1 MSQDANQKQ
10 EPYAGYSGYAPQE
23 YYGTQENPYG
33 AGENDVEDAPPY
45 VLPPFGT
52 QGIPGAYSPPPFG
65 YANPF
70 QAPPQPGYGYQPPRS
85 KEPLPLGQAFK
96 ALPGQYYRI
105 LTKPGSITFAEEMG
119 KASWDI
125 IWVQLIIISVIT
137 AVLTLLALLIVAFFI
152 SSSSSD
158 SSSLTALPSIL
169 IGFSFVIMLL
179 VLILVPVSFF
189 VGTGIS
195 YLIAKAFDGKGTFL
209 EQCYTTMLI
218 TAPVTFLNV
227 LLRLIPFLGSLAAF
241 ALSIYSIILQIYALM
256 AVHRVSGGKAALIYF
271 IPWIALAVIYV
282 VFVSIM
288 IFVLFSALHVH

>member
-1 MSQDANQKQ
+1 MNQDANQEQ
-10 EPYAGYSGYAPQE
+10 EPSANYSGYAAQE
-23 YYGTQENPYG
+23 YYGTPENPYG
-33 AGENDVEDAPPY
+33 AGENDAEDAPPY
-45 VLPPFGT
+45 
-52 QGIPGAYSPPPFG
+52 G

-70 QAPPQPGYGYQPPRS
+70 QAQPGYGYQPLRS
-85 KEPLPLGQAFK
+85 KEPLPLGQAIK

-105 LTKPGSITFAEEMG
+105 LTKPGSMTFAEEMG

-125 IWVQLIIISVIT
+125 IWVQLIIMSVI
-137 AVLTLLALLIVAFFI
+137 AALFTLLAILIVALVI
-152 SSSSSD
+152 SSSASA

-169 IGFSFVIMLL
+169 ISFSFVIMLL

-218 TAPVTFLNV
+218 NAPVTFLNV

-241 ALSIYSIILQIYALM
+241 ALSIYSIILQVYALM

-271 IPWIALAVIYV
+271 IPWIALAVVYV
-282 VFVSIM
+282 LFVSILL
-288 IFVLFSALHVH
+288 FVLFSALHVR